1 MAKSNNQKLKLLFLE
16 RIFYEYTDDEH
27 RLTMQELIAKLKDCG
42 VRADRKTIYMDIN
55 ELNNFGM
62 DIVSERIG
70 RSTYYHVGNRKF
82 ELPELKLLVDSVQA
96 AKFISDEKSKTLINK
111 LESMA
116 SIYEAKQ
123 LQRQVMLSGRVKT
136 TNGSIYYNVDK
147 IYTAILSDREITFR
161 YFQWNV
167 KKERVLRHDGAL
179 YHVSPWCLMWDD
191 EYYYLVGYNSDDG
204 MIKHYR
210 VDKMLDIRVSDRVRM
225 GQQEFEA
232 FDMALYSKSLFGMFG
247 GEVVNVTIEA
257 ENDMAGV
264 LIDRFGAD
272 IFIVPKDESHFKAHV
287 NVVPSNQF
295 LGWIM
300 ALGEKVKITA
310 PQFVVNKMKRE
321 ISRISKQYND

>member
-27 RLTMQELIAKLKDCG
+27 GLTMQEIIAKLEDCG

-116 SIYEAKQ
+116 SIHEAKQ

-147 IYTAILSDREITFR
+147 IYTAILNDREITFR

-210 VDKMLDIRVSDRVRM
+210 VDKMLDIGVSNRVRM

-247 GEVVNVTIEA
+247 GEAVNVMIEA

-310 PQFVVNKMKRE
+310 PQFVVDKMKRE